1 MDLFQFLEFLIQC
14 ALNRIRIRK
23 KEKKDSY
30 PVIWIRVLR
39 PELFILVR
47 TRKPVPMTWHR
58 YCIELIVYSGPNL
71 ALYNFLAASLY
82 KGKIIKE
89 KVG

>member
-14 ALNRIRIRK
+14 ALNRIRIRR

-39 PELFILVR
+39 PELFILVW
-47 TRKPVPMTWHR
+47 TRKPVR
-58 YCIELIVYSGPNL
+58 IYDV
-71 ALYNFLAASLY
+71 ASLLY
-82 KGKIIKE
+82 RTHCVFRAEPCFI
-89 KVG
+89 